1 MPPSEGNSL
10 IRFGLFEVNLQTG
23 ELRRNGNKVRLQ
35 EQPFQLL
42 ALLLQKRGEIVT
54 REELRA
60 SLWPSDT
67 FVDFDHGLNAA
78 IKRLR
83 DALGDS
89 ADNPRFVET
98 LARRGYRFITPIKTP
113 QAEESSRG
121 SSNSERYWLI
131 FSVAFAVVLLAG
143 LTVGW
148 IAGRKSVS
156 ALNPEERRLTGNPE
170 NDPVLSAAISP
181 DGKYLAFADRTG
193 MFLRMVSS
201 GETHPIGN
209 PGVGKLYVAGKESGL
224 LSLSWFP
231 DGSHVLFT
239 RTETESLREKP
250 SLWVVSVF
258 GGQPRPLIDDAK
270 LGAVSPDGAH
280 LAFVRGDFGHEEIWQ
295 VRSDGTE
302 ARKILGER
310 GANVE
315 SLVWSPDGRAMAFT
329 QVVYVSGW
337 NEPNISLRVVDLA
350 TGRRAT
356 VVSTDRLRSALVW
369 AHDGRLIYSLAEPAP
384 NQNDTNLWVVRV
396 DAHGNPS
403 GQAIRLTAGPDA
415 KLRASISTD
424 GKRLTFLRRA
434 ESPVVYVS
442 ETQGDGRRVSPLHRL
457 SLDERE
463 NYPYTWTPDSK
474 SVIFAS
480 DRDGVMHLFKQGID
494 QAAPDLL
501 VGGDR
506 SVLLARLNPSGSE
519 ILYILRPGP
528 TDEDR
533 RMQIMRMP
541 LYGGTPQFVLAEPD
555 INNLQCARLPSTVC
569 IFSEYTKDHVGVYQ
583 FDPLTGH
590 ESSLKQLDEPEW
602 YKENWTLS
610 PDGSAVALAK
620 HQGIP
625 GISHI
630 RLFPLGGG
638 PERELTLQPW
648 AQIACLDWAADGR
661 SLWVNA
667 LSPDGVPT
675 LLNVDLEGRAQ
686 PVLQESE
693 KTLGWAI
700 PSPDGRHLAIW
711 EANGNSNAW
720 LLQGF

>member
-1 MPPSEGNSL
+1 MPEGDGNSL
-10 IRFGLFEVNLQTG
+10 IRFGLYEANLRTG
-23 ELRRNGNKVRLQ
+23 ELRRSGHKVRLQ

-42 ALLLQKRGEIVT
+42 VLLLQKRGEIVT

-78 IKRLR
+78 IRRLR

-89 ADNPRFVET
+89 ADNPCFVET
-98 LARRGYRFITPIKTP
+98 LARRGYRFIAPVDAP
-113 QAEESSRG
+113 LAEDPSKPSPK
-121 SSNSERYWLI
+121 SERDWLV

-170 NDPVLSAAISP
+170 NDPVLGAAISP
-181 DGKYLAFADRTG
+181 DGKYLAFADHAG

-201 GETHPIGN
+201 GETHPIAT
-209 PGVGKLYVAGKESGL
+209 PGVGKLYAGGKESGP

-231 DGSHVLFT
+231 DGSHVLLT
-239 RTETESLREKP
+239 RTATESLREKG

-258 GGQPRPLIDDAK
+258 GGQPRPLIDDAR
-270 LGAVSPDGAH
+270 LGAVSPDGVH
-280 LAFVRGDFGHEEIWQ
+280 VAFVRGDFGHEEIWHM
-295 VRSDGTE
+295 RSDGTE
-302 ARKILGER
+302 AHKVLGEP
-310 GANVE
+310 GANVV
-315 SLVWSPDGRAMAFT
+315 SLVWSPEGQAMAFT
-329 QVVYVSGW
+329 QVVYLSGW
-337 NEPNISLRVVDLA
+337 NETKISLEAVDL
-350 TGRRAT
+350 TTERRAI
-356 VVSTDRLRSALVW
+356 VLSTDRLRSALAW
-369 AHDGRLIYSLAEPAP
+369 AHDGRLIYSLAEPPP
-384 NQNDTNLWVVRV
+384 NQNDTNLWAIRV

-403 GQAIRLTAGPDA
+403 GQAVRLTAGPDA

-434 ESPVVYVS
+434 ESPVIYVS
-442 ETQGDGRRVSPLHRL
+442 ETQRDRRRVSPLHRL

-463 NYPYTWTPDSK
+463 NYPYTWTPDNK
-474 SVIFAS
+474 SVIFTS

-494 QAAPDLL
+494 QPAPELL

-519 ILYILRPGP
+519 ILYILSPGP
-528 TDEDR
+528 TDTDR

-541 LYGGTPQFVLAEPD
+541 LAGGTPQFVLAEPG

-569 IFSEYTKDHVGVYQ
+569 VFSEYNPDRIAIYE
-583 FDPLTGH
+583 FDPLTGRKT
-590 ESSLKQLDEPEW
+590 SLTQLDDREW
-602 YKENWTLS
+602 YKQNWTLS

-638 PERELTLQPW
+638 QERVLTLQPW

-675 LLNVDLEGRAQ
+675 MLNVDLEGRAT